1 MSNKRIANVVLAAV
15 FLVFLGAAWL
25 RYAYP
30 DEWWSNLLFYMA
42 EAGLVGGLA
51 DWYAVTALFRH
62 PLGIKGKHTAI
73 VPRNRDKLIDGVVHM
88 VETQLLPP
96 ETLKLKLAQA
106 PLAEIAIAWID
117 RRFPGGELARTGW
130 RLLGGL
136 MSRMDFARMSADWD
150 ERLKALLRRT
160 DLTPYA
166 GRSLRWLLAHEDVHL
181 LLDRLVQEAEKA
193 AAAPETKEAML
204 RILEEEKD
212 KQLNEG
218 GGFMQFLKKAAFIF
232 AEESDALNLKDAAE
246 AIHTDLIA
254 FLGDLKRHD
263 HELRLLLLRMLGE
276 VADQLDAESALS
288 ETLEN
293 WKNDVLA
300 QLSFAP
306 SIAGILHTFRQLLDE
321 ELAALPQEEAN
332 ITTNRVNSE
341 EEFSALAQQPAMTA
355 LREWTERFVADYW
368 EAFKQDAAKKA
379 WVDGFIKSL
388 LSKLVDAEHR
398 VIGQVVRETLNTFT
412 EQRLIAFIEDKVG
425 EDLNRIRINGS
436 LVGAGL
442 GALLYLL
449 LHGVYDPLLDAF
461 IR

>member
-15 FLVFLGAAWL
+15 ALVFLAAAWI
-25 RYAYP
+25 RYSYP
-30 DEWWSNLLFYMA
+30 DAWWSSLLFYMA

-62 PLGIKGKHTAI
+62 PLGMKGKHTAI
-73 VPRNRDKLIDGVVHM
+73 VPRNRDKLIDGVVRM

-106 PLAEIAIAWID
+106 PLADIAIGWID
-117 RRFPGGELARTGW
+117 RRFPGEELARAGW

-136 MSRMDFARMSADWD
+136 LSRMDFGRMSADWD
-150 ERLKALLRRT
+150 DRLKELLRRT
-160 DLTPYA
+160 DFTPYA
-166 GRSLRWLLAHEDVHL
+166 GRSLRWLLASEDVHL
-181 LLDRLVQEAEKA
+181 LLDRLVDEAEKA
-193 AAAPETKEAML
+193 AAAPETKEAIL

-232 AEESDALNLKDAAE
+232 AEESDALNLKDAAD
-246 AIHTDLIA
+246 AIHADLLV
-254 FLGDLKRHD
+254 FLADLKRHD

-276 VADQLDAESALS
+276 VADQLDAETSLS
-288 ETLEN
+288 ETLES

-300 QLSFAP
+300 RLSFAP
-306 SIAGILHTFRQLLDE
+306 SIEGILQTFRRLLDE
-321 ELAALPQEEAN
+321 ELATLPQIGESLTRGYDDEE
-332 ITTNRVNSE
+332 IPS
-341 EEFSALAQQPAMTA
+341 LAQQPAVTA

-368 EAFKQDAAKKA
+368 DAFKRDAAKKA

-398 VIGQVVRETLNTFT
+398 VIGQVARETLNTFT

-442 GALLYLL
+442 GALIYLL

-461 IR
+461 VR

>member
-1 MSNKRIANVVLAAV
+1 MSNKRIANVVLAVVA
-15 FLVFLGAAWL
+15 LVFLAAAWL
-25 RYAYP
+25 RHSYP
-30 DEWWSNLLFYMA
+30 DTWWSSLLFYMA

-73 VPRNRDKLIDGVVHM
+73 VPRNRDKLIDGVVRM

-106 PLAEIAIAWID
+106 PLADIAIGWID
-117 RRFPGGELARTGW
+117 RRFPGEELARAGW

-136 MSRMDFARMSADWD
+136 LSRMDFTRISAGWD
-150 ERLKALLRRT
+150 ERLKELLRRT

-166 GRSLRWLLAHEDVHL
+166 GRSIRWLLAHEDIHL
-181 LLDRLVQEAEKA
+181 LLDRLVSEAEKA
-193 AAAPETKEAML
+193 AAAPETKDAIF

-246 AIHTDLIA
+246 AIHADLLL
-254 FLGDLKRHD
+254 FLADLKRHD

-276 VADQLDAESALS
+276 VADQLDAESSLS

-300 QLSFAP
+300 RLSFAP
-306 SIAGILHTFRQLLDE
+306 SIEGILQTFRRLLDE
-321 ELAALPQEEAN
+321 ELASLPQTSEGMTREDGEEDA
-332 ITTNRVNSE
+332 RAL
-341 EEFSALAQQPAMTA
+341 ALAQQPAMTA
-355 LREWTERFVADYW
+355 LREWTERFVSDYW
-368 EAFKQDAAKKA
+368 AAFKRDAAKKA

-388 LSKLVDAEHR
+388 LGKLVDAEHR

-412 EQRLIAFIEDKVG
+412 KQRLIAFIEDKVG

>member
-15 FLVFLGAAWL
+15 FLVFLAAAWL

-30 DEWWSNLLFYMA
+30 DAWWSSLLFYMA

-62 PLGIKGKHTAI
+62 PLGMKGKHTAI
-73 VPRNRDKLIDGVVHM
+73 VPRNRDKLIDGVVRM

-96 ETLKLKLAQA
+96 DTLKLKLAQA
-106 PLAEIAIAWID
+106 PLAEIAIGWID
-117 RRFPGGELARTGW
+117 RRFPGGELARAGW

-136 MSRMDFARMSADWD
+136 LSRMDFGRMSADWD
-150 ERLKALLRRT
+150 ERLKELLRRT
-160 DLTPYA
+160 DITPYA
-166 GRSLRWLLAHEDVHL
+166 GRSLRWLLENEDVHL
-181 LLDRLVQEAEKA
+181 LLDRLVAEAEKA
-193 AAAPETKEAML
+193 AASPETKDAIL

-232 AEESDALNLKDAAE
+232 AEESDALNLKDAAG
-246 AIHTDLIA
+246 AIHTDLLA
-254 FLGDLKRHD
+254 FLDDLKRHD
-263 HELRLLLLRMLGE
+263 HELRLLLLRMFGE
-276 VADQLDAESALS
+276 VADQLEADTALS

-300 QLSFAP
+300 RLSFAP
-306 SIAGILHTFRQLLDE
+306 SVEGILRTFRQLLDE
-321 ELAALPQEEAN
+321 ELTALPQNEGQAQAGEDEGGNVAA
-332 ITTNRVNSE
+332 TH
-341 EEFSALAQQPAMTA
+341 AQQPAMTE
-355 LREWTERFVADYW
+355 LREWTERFATDYW
-368 EAFKQDAAKKA
+368 EAFKRDAAKKA

-388 LSKLVDAEHR
+388 LGKLVDAEHR
-398 VIGQVVRETLNTFT
+398 VIGQVARETLNAFT

-442 GALLYLL
+442 GALIYLF

-461 IR
+461 VR